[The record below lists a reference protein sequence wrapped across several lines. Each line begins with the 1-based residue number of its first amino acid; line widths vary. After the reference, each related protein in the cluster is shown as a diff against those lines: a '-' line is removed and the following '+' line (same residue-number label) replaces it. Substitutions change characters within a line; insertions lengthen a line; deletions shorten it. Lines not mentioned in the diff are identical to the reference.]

1 MVTDLK
7 NILNSWEPLKDK
19 QEWVLAT
26 LYQIEG
32 SSYRKLGAMMLIS
45 SLGQRLGMLSGGC
58 LEADIQRHAKQVM
71 STLTSKTISYDATD
85 EDDLTFQLG
94 IGCGGIVHILLQPIH
109 KANEYLQLEHMRK
122 ALNDNIAGHYLQQ
135 VNPIVPSGCGEF
147 ALNAEQQGLSINRK
161 AQLIEIN
168 DATFLDISIY
178 PAPHILIV
186 GGGADAVPVYTLA
199 KQLGWS
205 VTVWD
210 TRPANAKRQYFTNAD
225 AILRSKPNQLREYC
239 IENKVDAAVL
249 MAHSVELDASVLC
262 VLADIAFKYIGLL
275 GPKHRRAQVLTQAN
289 TSLEKVKSPVFGP
302 VGLNLGGDSPE
313 SIALSLISEIHAVFS
328 NKNATSLSNWGNEKC

>member
-7 NILNSWEPLKDK
+7 SILNTWHVQKDT

-26 LYQIEG
+26 LYKIEG

-94 IGCGGIVHILLQPIH
+94 IGCGGIVHILLQPVH
-109 KANEYLQLEHMRK
+109 KNNEYLQLDHVFT
-122 ALNDNIAGHYLQQ
+122 ALSDNKPGQYSQQ
-135 VNPIVPSGCGEF
+135 VTPVLPQGSGAF
-147 ALNAEQQGLSINRK
+147 TQNDEQHDLSMNRK
-161 AQLIEIN
+161 AKLVEIN
-168 DATFLDISIY
+168 NATWLQTSIY
-178 PAPHILIV
+178 PPPHLLIV
-186 GGGADAVPVYTLA
+186 GGGADAVPVYALA

-205 VTVWD
+205 VSVWD
-210 TRPANAKRQYFTNAD
+210 TRAANAKREYFKNAD
-225 AILRSKPNQLREYC
+225 AILRSPPSELKAYC
-239 IENKVDAAVL
+239 EKHKVDAAIL
-249 MAHSVELDASVLC
+249 MAHSVELDASVLKQ
-262 VLADIAFKYIGLL
+262 IANLPFKYIGLL
-275 GPKHRRAQVLTQAN
+275 GPAHRREQVLQHAN
-289 TSLEKVKSPVFGP
+289 TSIKSIYAPVFGP

-313 SIALSLISEIHAVFS
+313 SIALSLISEIHAVLS
-328 NKNATSLSNWGNEKC
+328 NKNAQSLSNWGQEAC

>member
-7 NILNSWEPLKDK
+7 SILNTWHAQKDT

-26 LYQIEG
+26 LYKIEG

-71 STLTSKTISYDATD
+71 GTLTSKTISYDATD

-109 KANEYLQLEHMRK
+109 KNNDYLQLDHVFK
-122 ALNDNIAGHYLQQ
+122 ALSDNKPAQYSQQ
-135 VNPIVPSGCGEF
+135 VTPVLPQGSGVF
-147 ALNAEQQGLSINRK
+147 TQNDEQHDLSMNRK
-161 AQLIEIN
+161 AKLVEIN
-168 DATFLDISIY
+168 HATWLQTSIY
-178 PAPHILIV
+178 PPPHLLIV
-186 GGGADAVPVYTLA
+186 GGGADAVPVYALA

-205 VTVWD
+205 VSVWD
-210 TRPANAKRQYFTNAD
+210 TRAANAKREYFKNAD
-225 AILRSKPNQLREYC
+225 AILRCSSSELKTYC
-239 IENKVDAAVL
+239 EKHKVDAVIL
-249 MAHSVELDASVLC
+249 MAHSVELDASVLAQF
-262 VLADIAFKYIGLL
+262 VSLPFKYIGLL
-275 GPKHRRAQVLTQAN
+275 GPAHRREQVLQHAN
-289 TSLEKVKSPVFGP
+289 TTIKNVHAPVFGP

-313 SIALSLISEIHAVFS
+313 SIALSLISEIHAVLS
-328 NKNATSLSNWGNEKC
+328 NKNAQSLSNWGH

>member
-7 NILNSWEPLKDK
+7 SILNTWHVQKDT

-26 LYQIEG
+26 LYKIEG

-94 IGCGGIVHILLQPIH
+94 IGCGGIVHILLQPVH
-109 KANEYLQLEHMRK
+109 KNNEYLQLDHVFT
-122 ALNDNIAGHYLQQ
+122 ALSDNKPGQYSQQ
-135 VNPIVPSGCGEF
+135 VTPVLPQGSGAF
-147 ALNAEQQGLSINRK
+147 TQNDEQHDLSMNRK
-161 AQLIEIN
+161 AKLVEIN
-168 DATFLDISIY
+168 NATWLQTSIY
-178 PAPHILIV
+178 PPPHLLIV
-186 GGGADAVPVYTLA
+186 GGGADAVPVYALA

-205 VTVWD
+205 VSVWD
-210 TRPANAKRQYFTNAD
+210 TRAANAKREYFKNAD
-225 AILRSKPNQLREYC
+225 IILRSPPSELKAYC
-239 IENKVDAAVL
+239 EKHKVDAAIL
-249 MAHSVELDASVLC
+249 MAHSIELDASVLKQ
-262 VLADIAFKYIGLL
+262 IANLPFKYIGLL
-275 GPKHRRAQVLTQAN
+275 GPAHRREQVLQHAN
-289 TSLEKVKSPVFGP
+289 TSIKSIYAPVFGP

-313 SIALSLISEIHAVFS
+313 SIALSLISEIHAVLS
-328 NKNATSLSNWGNEKC
+328 NKNAQSLSNWGQEAC